1 MRFTTIIFR
10 NMLRRGV
17 RTVLTVLGLGIGIG
31 AVVALLGIAWGF
43 QRSFMKL
50 YEAKEIDLVITK
62 AGVSDR
68 LTSNLRESLLE
79 KVRKVPGVKDVAGSL
94 MDVVSFEEANLVSVL
109 CNGWEPGSLLSKK
122 GIRILEGRDFEPA
135 DAERRVA
142 LLGRVLALNLGKK
155 AGDPLTVAAEPFQV
169 VGIYE
174 SSSLFENGGMIVPL
188 KVLQKMMGREGSLT
202 GVVVVAQSPDRATV
216 EQLARRIEKDVP
228 GVAAVPARDYI
239 QGDIQVRLVK
249 AMAWATSVIALLL
262 GSLGVMNTMMMAV
275 FERTAEIG
283 LLRALGWRRMRVLNL
298 VLGEALTVGLI
309 GSVLGSLLGLLAV
322 RAIQLSPTAS
332 VFIAPELP
340 LSVVGVG
347 TLLGIALSLLGGF
360 YPALRA
366 AALNPTEALR
376 HE

>member
-1 MRFTTIIFR
+1 MRFTTVIFR

-43 QRSFMKL
+43 ERSFMKL

-68 LTSNLRESLLE
+68 LNSNLRASLVE
-79 KVRKVPGVKDVAGSL
+79 KVRQVPGVKAVAGIL
-94 MDVVSFEEANLVSVL
+94 MDVVSFEEVNLVSVL
-109 CNGWEPGSLLSKK
+109 CNGWEPGSLLFR
-122 GIRILEGRDFEPA
+122 GIRILEGKTFAPSDA
-135 DAERRVA
+135 DQKVA

-155 AGDPLTVAAEPFQV
+155 AGDPLTVAGEPFRV
-169 VGIYE
+169 IGVYE

-188 KVLQKMMGREGSLT
+188 KVLQNMMGREGSLT
-202 GVVVVAQSPDRATV
+202 GLVVVSQASDRAAV
-216 EQLARRIEKDVP
+216 EQLGKRIEKDIP

-262 GSLGVMNTMMMAV
+262 GSLGVLNTMMMAV

-283 LLRALGWRRMRVLNL
+283 LLRALGWRRTRVLNL
-298 VLGEALTVGLI
+298 ILGEALTVGLI
-309 GSVLGSLLGLLAV
+309 GSVLGSLLGLAGV

-340 LSVVGVG
+340 VSVVGVG
-347 TLLGIALSLLGGF
+347 TALGIGLSLLGGF

>member
-1 MRFTTIIFR
+1 M
-10 NMLRRGV
+10 
-17 RTVLTVLGLGIGIG
+17 
-31 AVVALLGIAWGF
+31 
-43 QRSFMKL
+43 
-50 YEAKEIDLVITK
+50 VI
-62 AGVSDR
+62 
-68 LTSNLRESLLE
+68 
-79 KVRKVPGVKDVAGSL
+79 
-94 MDVVSFEEANLVSVL
+94 
-109 CNGWEPGSLLSKK
+109 
-122 GIRILEGRDFEPA
+122 
-135 DAERRVA
+135 
-142 LLGRVLALNLGKK
+142 
-155 AGDPLTVAAEPFQV
+155 
-169 VGIYE
+169 
-174 SSSLFENGGMIVPL
+174 PL

-202 GVVVVAQSPDRATV
+202 GLVVVSEAPDRDSV
-216 EQLARRIEKDVP
+216 EQLGRRIEKEVP

-262 GSLGVMNTMMMAV
+262 GSLGVLNTMMMAV

-283 LLRALGWRRMRVLNL
+283 LLRALGWRRTRVLNL

-309 GSVLGSLLGLLAV
+309 GSILGSALGLAGV

-340 LSVVGVG
+340 VSVVAVG
-347 TLLGIALSLLGGF
+347 TLLGIGLSLLGGF

>member
-1 MRFTTIIFR
+1 MRFTTVIFR

-17 RTVLTVLGLGIGIG
+17 RTVLTVLGLGIGIA

-43 QRSFMKL
+43 ERTFMKL
-50 YEAKEIDLVITK
+50 YEAKAIDLVITK

-68 LTSNLRESLLE
+68 LTSNLRQSLVQ
-79 KVRKVPGVKDVAGSL
+79 KVRQVRGVKAVAGTL

-109 CNGWEPGSLLSKK
+109 CNGWEPQSLLFR
-122 GIRILEGRDFEPA
+122 GIRIIEGNTFALSDSKKK
-135 DAERRVA
+135 VA
-142 LLGRVLALNLGKK
+142 LLGRVLAMNLGKK
-155 AGDPLTVAAEPFQV
+155 AGDPLSVAGEPFQV

-188 KVLQKMMGREGSLT
+188 DVLQQMMGREGSIT
-202 GVVVVAQSPDRATV
+202 GLVVVADSPNRETV
-216 EQLARRIEKDVP
+216 EQLGKRIETEIP

-262 GSLGVMNTMMMAV
+262 GSLGVLNTMMMAV
-275 FERTAEIG
+275 FERTGEIG
-283 LLRALGWRRMRVLNL
+283 LLRALGWRRVRILNL
-298 VLGEALTVGLI
+298 VLGEALAVGLI
-309 GSVLGSLLGLLAV
+309 GSVVGSLLGLAAV

-340 LSVVGVG
+340 ISVIGVG
-347 TLLGIALSLLGGF
+347 TLLGIGLSLLGGI